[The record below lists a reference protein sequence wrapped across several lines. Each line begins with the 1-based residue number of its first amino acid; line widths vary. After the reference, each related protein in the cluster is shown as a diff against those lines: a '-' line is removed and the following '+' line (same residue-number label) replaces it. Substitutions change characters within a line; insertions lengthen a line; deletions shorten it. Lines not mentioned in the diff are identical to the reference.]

1 MADNKNNKQ
10 TSRKNKSAMTPAIII
25 SIIVLIASIYLFN
38 LIAENSQSNA
48 IMYIGIPIVVSMI
61 VATIY
66 LINRIEKMNTVR
78 YQEMAHNYA
87 VKEKFQITNK
97 KDVFVR
103 SVTTSRKISD
113 D

>member
-1 MADNKNNKQ
+1 MADNKKNN
-10 TSRKNKSAMTPAIII
+10 TNRKNKSAMTPAIII
-25 SIIVLIASIYLFN
+25 SIIVFIASIYLFN
-38 LIAENSQSNA
+38 LIAEKSQSYT
-48 IMYIGIPIVVSMI
+48 IMYIGIPIVLSII

-66 LINRIEKMNTVR
+66 LINRIEKMDTVR

-87 VKEKFQITNK
+87 VKDKFQITNK